1 MERIARA
8 LPAKDQRVGAWRRL
22 AAIQAQRGF
31 ELLRDETAGISWV
44 PAQALLYE
52 TVRNP

>member
-8 LPAKDQRVGAWRRL
+8 LPAKDQRVVVWRRL
-22 AAIQAQRGF
+22 ATMQARRGF

-44 PAQALLYE
+44 PAQAVLYE
-52 TVRNP
+52 TVRTP